1 MKKIPSLVEALAEIP
16 DFRQPRGKRYQLVSL
31 LVLMCVAMMSGCR
44 SQAAMA
50 EWGRN
55 YGGKWLKRLGIKGR
69 RGPSQATVHRVL
81 KAIPVDKLE
90 GVITK
95 WANQVLEALPCPK
108 GELEGLAIDGK
119 TLCGSK
125 QQGVE
130 ESHLVSVLSQRLGI
144 VIAQLGVASKTNEIP
159 IVEKLLES
167 LVIRGRVVTVDALL
181 TQRAIAQAVL
191 AGGGDYLMT
200 VKHNQPTLR
209 DDIQTLFQSPLTPP
223 VDLRWAETTDLHG
236 NRIEQRRLCVSTDV
250 VGYCDWPGLAQVMQ
264 LERIITHK
272 DTGKVTREVVYGI
285 TSLTPEQASASVL
298 LNLWRQHWSI
308 ENKLHYVR
316 DVTFDEDRS
325 QVRTAQ
331 IPQALAA
338 LRNAAIS
345 LLRLMGAHNIAAQC
359 RLIAAR
365 PQLAFAALGLLS

>member
-1 MKKIPSLVEALAEIP
+1 MEKIPSLVEALAEIP
-16 DFRQPRGKRYQLVSL
+16 DFRQPRGKRYHLVSI
-31 LVLMCVAMMSGCR
+31 LVVMCVAMMSGCR

-55 YGGKWLKRLGIKGR
+55 YGAKWLKRLGIKGR
-69 RGPSQATVHRVL
+69 RGPSQPTLHRVL
-81 KAIPVDKLE
+81 KAISVEELE
-90 GVITK
+90 AAITT
-95 WANQVLEALPCPK
+95 WASQVLEAIPCPE

-119 TLCGSK
+119 TLRGSK
-125 QQGVE
+125 QQGAE
-130 ESHLVSVLSQRLGI
+130 EAHLVSMLSQRLGI
-144 VIAQLGVASKTNEIP
+144 VIKQLGVGSKTNEIP

-167 LVIRGRVVTVDALL
+167 LVLHGRVVTVDALL
-181 TQRAIAQAVL
+181 TQRAIAQAIL
-191 AGGGDYLMT
+191 AGGGDYLMA
-200 VKHNQPTLR
+200 VKKNQPTLH

-223 VDLRWAETTDLHG
+223 LDLRCAETTDLHG
-236 NRIEQRRLCVSTDV
+236 NRIEQRRLWVSTDV

-272 DTGKVTREVVYGI
+272 DTGKVTREVVYGV

-298 LNLWRQHWSI
+298 LTVWRQHWSI

-325 QVRTAQ
+325 QVRAAQ
-331 IPQALAA
+331 IPHALAA

-345 LLRLMGAHNIAAQC
+345 LLRLMGAHNIAAHC
-359 RLIAAR
+359 RLVAAR
-365 PQLAFAALGLLS
+365 PQLAFAALGLSF